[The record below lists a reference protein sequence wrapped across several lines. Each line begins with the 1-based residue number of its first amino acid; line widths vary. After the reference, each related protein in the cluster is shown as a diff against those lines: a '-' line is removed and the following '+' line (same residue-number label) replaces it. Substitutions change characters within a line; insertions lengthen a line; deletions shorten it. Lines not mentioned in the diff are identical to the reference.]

1 MDRRLVLVLLFAIV
15 AFSGAPSMARMQI
28 GVAQNRS
35 GIDIQVTELM
45 IHAMRAR
52 DMGDMNSAELFWIQA
67 RAYRPTLPR
76 PAWLDQPPP
85 RQVDYLPP
93 PQDELLTR
101 IASMPYSEAKLL
113 LEKKLESDPANAE
126 VRRLYLELAEANS
139 DSAEMTRHRSV
150 LSSDSTDLFKI
161 VKYLLL
167 TFLILAFAWQAYRL
181 YCDLR
186 NI

>member
-15 AFSGAPSMARMQI
+15 AFSGAPSMAKMQI

-67 RAYRPTLPR
+67 RAYRPNLPR
-76 PAWLDQPPP
+76 PVWLDQPPV
-85 RQVDYLPP
+85 QHIDYDLPS
-93 PQDELLTR
+93 QQEYLVR
-101 IASMPYSEAKLL
+101 VASLPYKDAKIL
-113 LEKKLESDPANAE
+113 LEKKLEQEPGNTE
-126 VRRLYLELAEANS
+126 VRKLYLELAEVNS
-139 DSAEMTRHRSV
+139 DSAEITRHRSV
-150 LSSDSTDLFKI
+150 LSSDSNYLVKV

-167 TFLILAFAWQAYRL
+167 TFLILVFAWQAYRL

-186 NI
+186 NT